1 MDRRLLI
8 VLASLAAASP
18 VLAEP
23 TTRPMTPSELVAAAK
38 ADLAAARADA
48 EAAGIATTLE
58 SFAAKIESV
67 PPERNAAIEF
77 MAAAKVMDAIESMAW
92 QAWEEREGEPTAAD
106 WDHARQAMRDF
117 EPVLAALAGADAKL
131 PPAVEAARGDFGI
144 NWQEADENLL
154 MNISFSELS
163 GQMGLS
169 ALLGAQAQLAAHDG
183 TGSDVALPLRRLLG
197 QARVVEDGHLSLVG
211 HLVAIGF
218 ESRAANVVQDAA
230 ATLAVGD
237 ADDEMSPQDAR
248 LLVELLLKND
258 DAGRFRQAMSMEI
271 LFQQN
276 AIDYLHK
283 HGSFDFTYSGAAG
296 EITAGDRL
304 QAMFMRPYLW
314 RNAETMLRLSR
325 SMIDDANHA
334 AIGQARADVD
344 EHAAE
349 VDAVQQNPT
358 LLYAAVLMPSLDRRL
373 VTNYRGR
380 AHKALAAVGLATAI
394 YRADH
399 ADALP
404 PTLEALVPD
413 YLPAVPVDP
422 LGDGQPLQYDADR
435 GIVWSVGDNG
445 VDDGGTPD
453 DHPLLEDADLVV
465 RLRP

>member
-1 MDRRLLI
+1 
-8 VLASLAAASP
+8 
-18 VLAEP
+18 
-23 TTRPMTPSELVAAAK
+23 
-38 ADLAAARADA
+38 
-48 EAAGIATTLE
+48 
-58 SFAAKIESV
+58 
-67 PPERNAAIEF
+67 
-77 MAAAKVMDAIESMAW
+77 
-92 QAWEEREGEPTAAD
+92 
-106 WDHARQAMRDF
+106 
-117 EPVLAALAGADAKL
+117 
-131 PPAVEAARGDFGI
+131 
-144 NWQEADENLL
+144 

-169 ALLGAQAQLAAHDG
+169 ALLGAQAQLAARDG
-183 TGSDVALPLRRLLG
+183 TGSDVAVPLRRLLG

-296 EITAGDRL
+296 EISAGDRL

-349 VDAVQQNPT
+349 VDAMQQNPT
-358 LLYAAVLMPSLDRRL
+358 LLYAAVLMPSLDRTL

-380 AHKALAAVGLATAI
+380 ADKALAAVGLATAI

-399 ADALP
+399 DNALAADVGGAG
-404 PTLEALVPD
+404 AGVPAERAGRSARRRA
-413 YLPAVPVDP
+413 AV
-422 LGDGQPLQYDADR
+422 A
-435 GIVWSVGDNG
+435 
-445 VDDGGTPD
+445 
-453 DHPLLEDADLVV
+453 V
-465 RLRP
+465 RR